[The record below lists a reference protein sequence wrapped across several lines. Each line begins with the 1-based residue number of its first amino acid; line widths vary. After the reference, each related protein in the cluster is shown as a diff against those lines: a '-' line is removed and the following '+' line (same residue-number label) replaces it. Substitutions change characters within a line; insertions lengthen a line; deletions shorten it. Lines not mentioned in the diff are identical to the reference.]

1 MVRPVP
7 FTVSPA
13 HRERLEKSGL
23 ATLEQCRSFKGGAT
37 IKALVPGKT
46 TVRLDSDGFPYF
58 LKRIEG
64 PLAGEVVTEAHALGM
79 LAELRIPVAEV
90 AAVGAE
96 GDFAAL
102 VTVGLPVR
110 GTLEDELVH
119 GRPGGPPAIAARR
132 GRQVAAILRSLHR
145 AGVQHR
151 DFYLTHILVGAGDEL
166 YVADFGRARVLPRLG
181 LLRRAKD
188 LAALDCSTPPRVA
201 TEWSR
206 LLFLRRYTGPVARW
220 RLKFLAAFARWKSR
234 AMRRHVERS
243 VARLEPNFHAS
254 A

>member
-7 FTVSPA
+7 YTVSPA

-23 ATLEQCRSFKGGAT
+23 ATLEQCRSFQGGAT
-37 IKALVPGKT
+37 IKALVPGKS
-46 TVRLDSDGFPYF
+46 TVRLDADGCAYF

-64 PLAGEVVTEAHALGM
+64 RLAGEVATEARALGM
-79 LAELRIPVAEV
+79 LAGLRIPVAEV

-110 GTLEDELVH
+110 GTLEQEL
-119 GRPGGPPAIAARR
+119 GGAGARVVSQR
-132 GRQVAAILRSLHR
+132 SRQVASILKLLHR

-151 DFYLTHILVGAGDEL
+151 DFYLTHILVGAAGEL
-166 YVADFGRARVLPRLG
+166 YVADFGRARILPRLG
-181 LLRRAKD
+181 WVRRIKD
-188 LAALDCSTPPRVA
+188 LAALDSSTPPRVA
-201 TEWSR
+201 SDFSR

-220 RLKFLAAFARWKSR
+220 RLKILAALARRKSR

-243 VARLEPNFHAS
+243 VALLRPNFHAP